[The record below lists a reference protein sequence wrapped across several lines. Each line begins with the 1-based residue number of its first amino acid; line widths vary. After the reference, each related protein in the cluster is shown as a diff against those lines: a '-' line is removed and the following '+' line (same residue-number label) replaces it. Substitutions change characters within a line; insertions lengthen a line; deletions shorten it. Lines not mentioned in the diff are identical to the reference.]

1 MTPEEHLA
9 GLFGV
14 AEDQQKAAQEILGD
28 LVRERAKLTAAIEA
42 IKDASSDL
50 QTTTGSATSKAVT
63 ETLAK
68 APQAAVAALNAATVA
83 LETAA
88 GKVLSAGAWI
98 TWQFALVFILT
109 GAAAVATNYVIGRF
123 TLPDRAEVEV
133 HRAELEVLRSE
144 KAELEA
150 NVAQLAKRGGRIK
163 LSTCGPQNRL
173 CVQITTK
180 QGDAPMQT
188 EFHGSW
194 MSGDGKTDFVIPHG
208 Y

>member
-68 APQAAVAALNAATVA
+68 APQAAVAALNPPRWHWRLPPARCLAPAPGSPGSSPWCSSSPARPRLPPTTSSAASRYRIAPRSRSTA
-83 LETAA
+83 PSSRCSDRRKPNWRRTSRSWPSAA
-88 GKVLSAGAWI
+88 GGSSCPLAARR
-98 TWQFALVFILT
+98 T
-109 GAAAVATNYVIGRF
+109 GCAC
-123 TLPDRAEVEV
+123 
-133 HRAELEVLRSE
+133 RSRPS
-144 KAELEA
+144 KAMR
-150 NVAQLAKRGGRIK
+150 QCKPS
-163 LSTCGPQNRL
+163 STG
-173 CVQITTK
+173 
-180 QGDAPMQT
+180 
-188 EFHGSW
+188 HG
-194 MSGDGKTDFVIPHG
+194 
-208 Y
+208 

>member
-50 QTTTGSATSKAVT
+50 QTTTGSAASKAVT

-68 APQAAVAALNAATVA
+68 APQAAVATLNTATEA

-88 GKVLSAGAWI
+88 GKVTAAGAWI
-98 TWQFALVFILT
+98 SWKFTLVFVLAGT
-109 GAAAVATNYVIGRF
+109 AAVATNYAIGRF
-123 TLPDRAEVEV
+123 TLPDRAEIE
-133 HRAELEVLRSE
+133 ALRSE
-144 KAELEA
+144 KVELEA
-150 NVAQLAKRGGRIK
+150 NLEDLHKRGGRIK
-163 LSTCGPQNRL
+163 LYKCGPEDRL
-173 CVQITTK
+173 CIRITSK
-180 QGDAPMQT
+180 QGVAPSQT
-188 EFHGSW
+188 NLPGAWDNSEGTQS
-194 MSGDGKTDFVIPHG
+194 FVIPHG

>member
-1 MTPEEHLA
+1 
-9 GLFGV
+9 
-14 AEDQQKAAQEILGD
+14 
-28 LVRERAKLTAAIEA
+28 
-42 IKDASSDL
+42 
-50 QTTTGSATSKAVT
+50 
-63 ETLAK
+63 
-68 APQAAVAALNAATVA
+68 VA